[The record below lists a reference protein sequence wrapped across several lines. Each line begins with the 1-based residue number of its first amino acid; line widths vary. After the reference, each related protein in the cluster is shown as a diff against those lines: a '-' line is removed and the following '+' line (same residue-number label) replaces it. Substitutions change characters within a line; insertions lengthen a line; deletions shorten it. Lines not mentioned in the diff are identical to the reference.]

1 MLRGHPSIV
10 LAVSG
15 GLDSCCLLH
24 LTHAMAGAESRLR
37 VATFDHRTGPH
48 SSQAAEHVVELARSC
63 DLEVTV
69 KRAGSRARSEG
80 EWRAERWDFLRK
92 EARRHD
98 AVIATAHTRDDQ
110 LETVI
115 MRLMRGAGARGLAA
129 LLAESPGI
137 TRPLVGATRTVLA
150 NYAKLHGLQWVDDP
164 TNQSRRFFRNRVR
177 LDLLPALRTTDPT
190 LPAALL
196 GLAEQAAALRLD
208 MERLVRPWVRRD
220 DEALVVAESVLA
232 LPSQEARAA
241 CWPALL
247 GPQQVVLDRRGI
259 DRLSTL
265 ELATPYGSRVQL
277 AGGWEGTRV
286 EGGVRIRRAPESCS
300 APVGHQETLP
310 ARGRVRFGRWTF
322 EVLTEAPPA
331 MPDDAWSVWLPDD
344 ALASVRSWEDGD
356 RIAAGQQGTPRR
368 VKRFFS
374 DRRIAANDRKG
385 WPVVIADGEIIWIP
399 GIRRATAVAV
409 RSGRPVRLVVCE
421 RIHV

>member
-1 MLRGHPSIV
+1 
-10 LAVSG
+10 
-15 GLDSCCLLH
+15 
-24 LTHAMAGAESRLR
+24 
-37 VATFDHRTGPH
+37 
-48 SSQAAEHVVELARSC
+48 
-63 DLEVTV
+63 
-69 KRAGSRARSEG
+69 
-80 EWRAERWDFLRK
+80 
-92 EARRHD
+92 
-98 AVIATAHTRDDQ
+98 VIATAHTRDDQ

-129 LLAESPGI
+129 LLAESPDI
-137 TRPLVGATRTVLA
+137 TRPLVRTPRAALT
-150 NYAKLHGLQWVDDP
+150 NYAKLHALRWVDDP

-177 LDLLPALRTTDPT
+177 LDLLPALRTADPT
-190 LPAALL
+190 LPASLI

-208 MERLVRPWVRRD
+208 MERLARPWVRRD
-220 DEALVVAESVLA
+220 GDALVVAENVLA
-232 LPSQEARAA
+232 LPSQQTRAA
-241 CWPALL
+241 FWPALL

-265 ELATPYGSRVQL
+265 EVATPYGSRVPL

-286 EGGVRIRRAPESCS
+286 EGGVRIRQTTGGSS
-300 APVGHQETLP
+300 APLGPLETLP

-322 EVLTEAPPA
+322 EVLPEAPPG
-331 MPDDAWSVWLPDD
+331 MPDDAWSVWLPHD
-344 ALASVRSWEDGD
+344 APASVRSWEDGD
-356 RIAAGQQGTPRR
+356 RIAAGQQGTLRR

-385 WPVVIADGEIIWIP
+385 WPVVIANGEIIWIP